1 MLKLISG
8 LDQTSCSNLIFHPG
22 KRSEIW
28 RYRTYMFVHSGKL
41 HLTFNI
47 LAQLAL
53 GILLEMVHGKLHRFE
68 KNDKQTNLFLVY
80 SLWRLLFSYSGSS
93 INGDT
98 HDFTL
103 FKIG

>member
-28 RYRTYMFVHSGKL
+28 RYLTYMFVHSGKF

-53 GILLEMVHGKLHRFE
+53 GILLEMVHGKLHRFGKKTINE
-68 KNDKQTNLFLVY
+68 LTFLN
-80 SLWRLLFSYSGSS
+80 LLFVETSVQLF
-93 INGDT
+93 GDV
-98 HDFTL
+98 HR
-103 FKIG
+103 